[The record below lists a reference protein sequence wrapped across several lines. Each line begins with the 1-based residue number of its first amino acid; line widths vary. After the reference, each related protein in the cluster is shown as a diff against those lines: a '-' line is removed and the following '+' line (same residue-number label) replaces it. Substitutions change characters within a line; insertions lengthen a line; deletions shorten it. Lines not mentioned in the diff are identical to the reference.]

1 MRKQLNLIICVI
13 VTGLVLI
20 ACDKKTE
27 ELAWADLTV
36 QQNKEKIQDDGLAT
50 MEKLN
55 GMSDLTGVH
64 AMNDLNN
71 LINTSTLS
79 GDPIGEEMARF
90 MVPFNKM
97 DKDETAFKSLRSAN
111 VSINGMTDI
120 LPAIGGIY
128 TYNADNQTFDRV
140 ANTSEI
146 TFIYPIGTSTT
157 NNGKLTF
164 NNVSFVTFEIAG
176 LNEDFFTSLD
186 VKLTKNTQTLF
197 SMELRNTYDT
207 NSTPTTS
214 TTDIRFMEGYR
225 FYESI
230 TRSNADVDWSMAYTY
245 NSENLLSSSFKTI
258 GNFTNDALSNS
269 ASLEDDE
276 WIEQVLDNAN
286 ATFQLGNLKVTGLVD
301 INKLN
306 AAAEIA
312 FPEGL
317 DDTEAE
323 VDKACSII
331 NQYVTLVVLYA
342 KEGTIIAKSNI
353 YTKESTE
360 WYDYYERT
368 YFEPSLQFIFKDG
381 SAMDQSFFDE
391 GFEELEAAFQEMLL
405 SFQTSYS
412 E

>member
-1 MRKQLNLIICVI
+1 MNLIICVI